1 MKKLVII
8 LFTIVLA
15 TVCASAAAAP
25 VTGDVNN
32 DGSVDVAD
40 VNAVI
45 NIILGEESPA
55 DYSGNSDV
63 NNDGNIDVADMNIL
77 IDIILGI
84 YTPVPDNRICL
95 AYAPYYRSQLPR
107 ADLVTHICFNA
118 AEVYVR
124 NNVYQSFKLQGDN
137 NTTALKKV
145 LALKE
150 QNPDIKILLSF
161 THTVVNSDNRQDG
174 GFSAIAATD
183 ENRRKFAQDCLA
195 YMQKWNLDG
204 IDLDWEMPG
213 LSWSGAACD
222 PINDTD
228 NFTLLCKQLRETLGN
243 QYLLTLAGYIMDK
256 QRQSSGTGWRYFD
269 LKAIKPYID
278 WVNIMTYDL
287 DDATNGHRGF
297 NSAVKSSTSY
307 WDIERT
313 MAQYKAAGYEADQ
326 MVLGIPFYVRHSFE
340 TSPSIIDYRDF
351 HKYSSSVGYNFNNW
365 DDEAKCPYVTLNGT
379 FYGSYDNVK
388 SITTKGEL
396 YIGTGKV
403 RGFMYWDAGADD
415 IDYSLAAACWRA
427 VMTNYNNTK

>member
-1 MKKLVII
+1 MKHLLMI
-8 LFTIVLA
+8 LLAFVLA
-15 TVCASAAAAP
+15 AGSAQAGAASVA
-25 VTGDVNN
+25 GDI
-32 DGSVDVAD
+32 DGSGSVDVAD
-40 VNAVI
+40 VNAIINVI
-45 NIILGEESPA
+45 LNSKDAA
-55 DYSGNSDV
+55 DYHGNCDI
-63 NNDGNIDVADMNIL
+63 NNDSSIDIADLNLI
-77 IDIILGI
+77 IDIILGY
-84 YTPVPDNRICL
+84 YTPVSDDRICL
-95 AYAPYYRSQLPR
+95 AYAPYYRSQLPK
-107 ADLVTHICFNA
+107 ADIVTHICFNA

-137 NTTALKKV
+137 NITAFKKV
-145 LALKE
+145 LALRE
-150 QNPDIKILLSF
+150 LNPNIKILLSF

-174 GFSAIAATD
+174 GFSAIAASD
-183 ENRRKFAQDCLA
+183 ANRRKFAQDCLA
-195 YMQKWNLDG
+195 FMQKWNIDG

-228 NFTLLCKQLRETLGN
+228 NFTLLVKQMRETFGN
-243 QYLLTLAGYIMDK
+243 VYLITLAGYIKDK

-287 DDATNGHRGF
+287 DDASSGHRGF
-297 NSAVKSSTSY
+297 NSAVNSSTSY

-313 MAQYKAAGYEADQ
+313 MAQYSAAGYDASQ

-351 HKYSSSVGYNFNNW
+351 HKYQSSVGYNFNNW
-365 DDEAKCPYVTLNGT
+365 DDEAQCPYVTLNGT

-388 SITTKGEL
+388 SITAKGEL

-415 IDYSLAAACWRA
+415 IDYSLASACWKA
-427 VMTNYNNTK
+427 VMKNYKNKK